1 MDASESHILL
11 EVENIK
17 CGGCAQHIEN
27 SLRLIEGVESISI
40 DVESGLVSTTL
51 SAGVDALVLQ
61 PVVQQKLL
69 EKGYPVVGTVEGLK
83 AVGVKAKSFV
93 SCAIG
98 QMSKK

>member
-1 MDASESHILL
+1 MEALVQPILI

-17 CGGCAQHIEN
+17 CGGCAQHIKS
-27 SLRLIEGVESISI
+27 SLCLIDGVESVSV
-40 DVESGLVSTTL
+40 DVESGLVSITPATE
-51 SAGVDALVLQ
+51 ADAVALQ

-69 EKGYPVVGTVEGLK
+69 EKGYPVVGSVEGLK